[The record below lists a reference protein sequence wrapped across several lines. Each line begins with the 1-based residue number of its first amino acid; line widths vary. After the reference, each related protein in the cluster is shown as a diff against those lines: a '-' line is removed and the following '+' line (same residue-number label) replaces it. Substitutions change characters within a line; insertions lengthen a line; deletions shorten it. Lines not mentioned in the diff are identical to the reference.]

1 MQSGNGAERTDKT
14 KAFLRVPALRGAH
27 QRASSR
33 RRASGEGG
41 ARRQQR
47 GAPRRASAHLESL
60 RLAFPLVDAQNV
72 ADLVSVGYALG
83 FGVSIRGRRCEG
95 RSRAERERVRASDG
109 RLGALDEAI
118 ARLETGAMHEEI
130 L

>member
-14 KAFLRVPALRGAH
+14 EAFLRVPALRGAH

-41 ARRQQR
+41 ARRRQR

-60 RLAFPLVDAQNV
+60 RLAFPLVNAKNV
-72 ADLVSVGYALG
+72 ADLVSVGYAL
-83 FGVSIRGRRCEG
+83 
-95 RSRAERERVRASDG
+95 ASG
-109 RLGALDEAI
+109 
-118 ARLETGAMHEEI
+118 
-130 L
+130 